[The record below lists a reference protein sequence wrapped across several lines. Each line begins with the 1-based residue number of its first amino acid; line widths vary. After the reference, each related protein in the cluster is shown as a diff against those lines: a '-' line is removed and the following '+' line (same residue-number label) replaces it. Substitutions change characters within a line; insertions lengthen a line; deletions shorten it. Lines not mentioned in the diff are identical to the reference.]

1 MNLSWTSRKV
11 HVLIVVNKALFI
23 LANLIKIMIDFLTLS
38 IPDKIL
44 VALAV
49 LKKNRSHQE
58 VTKWINK
65 MCKHFLK
72 TQKIVDKK
80 DTWSEGR
87 IQLLMS
93 GMLAQR
99 YGKQKEFVLELQKV
113 GKKFTYKGGKYTVN
127 SRLGALVIFL
137 LWEIYNENSYSL
149 TEEQAI
155 KIAENNEEEIKKIL
169 KNSIQV
175 DTNIKWQRIKWFTDE
190 IKNEKSSIHV
200 LDWKFDSILKADY
213 FRRVK
218 LSRKKPEEATENNLE
233 EKEGFPIL
241 IMPTD
246 RLTKHEKSYIESLIY
261 LLPELEAI
269 ENQSKLKQQKGN

>member
-1 MNLSWTSRKV
+1 MT
-11 HVLIVVNKALFI
+11 
-23 LANLIKIMIDFLTLS
+23 DFLNLS

-65 MCKHFLK
+65 MCKHFIK
-72 TQKIVDKK
+72 TQKIVAEKES
-80 DTWSEGR
+80 WSEGR
-87 IQLLMS
+87 IQLFMS
-93 GMLAQR
+93 RMKEQR
-99 YGKQKEFVLELQKV
+99 YGKQKEFVLKLQKV
-113 GKKFTYKGGKYTVN
+113 GRKFTYKGGKYTVN

-137 LWEIYNENSYSL
+137 LWEIYMENNDSL

-155 KIAENNEEEIKKIL
+155 KIAENDEEEIKKIL
-169 KNSIQV
+169 KTEFQV
-175 DTNIKWQRIKWFTDE
+175 DTNIKWKNIKWFIDE
-190 IKNEKSSIHV
+190 IKNEKSSVSI
-200 LDWKFDSILKADY
+200 LDLKLDYILKADY

-218 LSRKKPEEATENNLE
+218 LSRKKPEEANENSLE
-233 EKEGFPIL
+233 EKVESPVL
-241 IMPTD
+241 VMPTD
-246 RLTKHEKSYIESLIY
+246 RLTIYEKNYIESLIY